1 MERSPTVA
9 ERFLNRRVL
18 LGVTGGIAAY
28 KAAALVRLLVKAGAE
43 VQVVMTPAA
52 HDFITPLTLATLSKR
67 PVLTD
72 LFIKDGSGSWNDHV
86 HLARW
91 AHVMLLAPASANTL
105 GKMAHGLCDNLLLAC
120 YLSAECPVFVA
131 PAMDLE
137 MWKDASTASNMVL
150 LKERG
155 VGVIGPESGE
165 LASGLSGEGRM
176 SEPETI
182 IAALMEALVGKSK
195 LAGKRLLVTAGPTQE
210 AIDPVRYVG
219 NRSSGKMGFAI
230 AAEAARRGAQVELVT
245 GPVDISMDQAGVQ
258 RTDVVSAADM
268 AQRCKII
275 APSCDAVIMSAA
287 VADYRP
293 AKTEASKVKK
303 KDSALEI
310 ALEPTE
316 DILAWMGANK
326 PKGQRLV
333 GFALETDNE
342 LAHAKD
348 KLVRKNLDLLVLNS
362 LRDAGAGFGTDTNKV
377 TLLAP
382 GTDPQEL
389 PLMTKADVAR
399 AILDRLEELP

>member
-1 MERSPTVA
+1 VERSPTVA

-18 LGVTGGIAAY
+18 LGITGGIAAY

-52 HDFITPLTLATLSKR
+52 RDFVTPLTLATLSKR

-72 LFIKDGSGSWNDHV
+72 LFVRDGSGRWNDHV

-91 AHVMLLAPASANTL
+91 ADVMLVAPASANTL
-105 GKMAHGLCDNLLLAC
+105 AKMAHGLCDNLLLAC

-137 MWKDASTASNMVL
+137 MWKDASTGTNVGTLRA
-150 LKERG
+150 RG

-176 SEPETI
+176 SEPEAI
-182 IAALMEALVGKSK
+182 VHALTDALVGRSK

-230 AAEAARRGAQVELVT
+230 AVEAARRGAQVELVT
-245 GPVDISMDQAGVQ
+245 GPVGLITEQAGVR
-258 RTDVVSAADM
+258 RTDVVSAAEM
-268 AQRCKII
+268 ADRCKVL
-275 APSCDAVIMSAA
+275 APGCGAVIMSAA

-293 AKTEASKVKK
+293 AKIEANKVKK

-316 DILAWMGANK
+316 DILAWMGTNK
-326 PKGQRLV
+326 PNGQLLV
-333 GFALETDNE
+333 GFALETNNE
-342 LAHAKD
+342 LDHAMD
-348 KLVRKNLDLLVLNS
+348 KLKRKNLDLLVLNS

-377 TLLAP
+377 TLLSP

-399 AILDRLEELP
+399 AILDRLEELL